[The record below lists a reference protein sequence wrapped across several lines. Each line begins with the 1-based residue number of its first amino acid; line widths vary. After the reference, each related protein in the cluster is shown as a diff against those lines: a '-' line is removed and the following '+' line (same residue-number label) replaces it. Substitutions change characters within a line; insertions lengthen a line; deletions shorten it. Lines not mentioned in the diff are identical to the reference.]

1 MFQKDVCWGRIAYAR
16 PLRRKKTN
24 WATICRAVCNTPLLI
39 SMNMIK
45 TGTAPLIYNIIY
57 ERSSKFTSF
66 LQKVLSFSQK
76 NASVLYEKP

>member
-45 TGTAPLIYNIIY
+45 TGTAPFIYNIIY

-66 LQKVLSFSQK
+66 LQKVLRFSQK
-76 NASVLYEKP
+76 NASFL

>member
-45 TGTAPLIYNIIY
+45 TGTAPFIYNIIY

-66 LQKVLSFSQK
+66 FEKSITVFIKIASF
-76 NASVLYEKP
+76 L